1 MSIIIQLSV
10 ACRTNTK
17 PLNTNCFTKF
27 IPNSCDGQLNIFEK
41 ELLKDIKD
49 QLLTTNEEFDCELDL
64 ARESKFYK
72 LFLELT
78 IYNRN
83 FPVATEFRKEI
94 KDKVARIN
102 ETIIQECISIQ
113 EELQAI
119 NDQFNN
125 STLVKDIE
133 TFYCLLQ
140 YGTEQNFLDEDVYN
154 STFSDFY
161 NSSTEADVI
170 DSDVD
175 CGEKMQDFV
184 ITVENDLI
192 TWFNKTH
199 VNATS
204 DQLDCVVDK
213 YRLQHYFNVT
223 LQIILILDYNISD
236 EVWIKT
242 RREYYNFKHDILKD
256 TEVCF
261 NSVDNLIKTKV

>member
-17 PLNTNCFTKF
+17 PLNANCFTKF
-27 IPNSCDGQLNIFEK
+27 IPNSCDGQLNVFEK
-41 ELLKDIKD
+41 ELLKDIQD
-49 QLLTTNEEFDCELDL
+49 QLLTTNDTLDCELDFV
-64 ARESKFYK
+64 RESKFYK
-72 LFLELT
+72 LFLETT
-78 IYNRN
+78 IYNKK
-83 FPVATEFRKEI
+83 FPVAKKFRKEI
-94 KDKVARIN
+94 KDKVAKIN
-102 ETIIQECISIQ
+102 ETIVQECISIQ

-119 NDQFNN
+119 DDQFFN
-125 STLVKDIE
+125 STLVKDPQ

-154 STFSDFY
+154 STLSDFY
-161 NSSTEADVI
+161 NSSMEEEFIA
-170 DSDVD
+170 SDVD

-192 TWFNKTH
+192 SWFNQTH
-199 VNATS
+199 VNTTS

-242 RREYYNFKHDILKD
+242 RREYFNFKHDILKD
-256 TEVCF
+256 TEECF
-261 NSVDNLIKTKV
+261 SSVVDSTK